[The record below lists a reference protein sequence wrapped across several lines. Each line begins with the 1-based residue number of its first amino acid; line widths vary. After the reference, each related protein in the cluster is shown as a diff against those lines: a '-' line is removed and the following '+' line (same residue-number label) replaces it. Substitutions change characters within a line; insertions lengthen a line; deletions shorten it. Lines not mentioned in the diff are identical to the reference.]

1 MSLEVAEP
9 TGSLFDGRV
18 ERRSG
23 SGADC
28 GETSQHMKAGAAVR
42 EALSVDRTAE
52 PPPVTPICHLPI
64 GPREKKEAERLSSQ
78 HIPLLSWQLFP
89 TNHLSSQPSN
99 MSTTT
104 IITPPEPRTLFPPL
118 LAYLP
123 TAFMSPRPP
132 PALLPLL
139 SPILRQRVN
148 LLAGNTSSGQGG
160 WLNLLSWSTS
170 RSSKLGGKIE
180 NLQLEAHP
188 VSGELELEDIDKVG
202 YRRVDEETLQCC
214 LQVEEFGLLPV
225 YVWCEND
232 AEGGQTGGTTGW
244 RLAELRALEDL
255 SDDIAQW
262 TDSIAIANDVFESQS
277 HPNAPATTSYPQHA
291 SAADE
296 DDDDDY
302 WASYDRTPNNRTPAR
317 TPAKRASPA
326 PQASAAATSS
336 NLGPTKEELEYFAR
350 YAEEVQPALDD
361 HDPDE
366 ETPETANSTLRG
378 GELSEQRSVP
388 TQPAGEPNTNPAPPM
403 YASSNN
409 EFNNALQ
416 KEQAELEAPRPT
428 SPASSVD
435 RLERGAEDMTRAEVG
450 VKQFISTEMKS
461 MYRLARSVGMGRE
474 EFERIIKT
482 EIDVLGMLE
491 ADD

>member
-1 MSLEVAEP
+1 MS
-9 TGSLFDGRV
+9 
-18 ERRSG
+18 
-23 SGADC
+23 
-28 GETSQHMKAGAAVR
+28 
-42 EALSVDRTAE
+42 
-52 PPPVTPICHLPI
+52 
-64 GPREKKEAERLSSQ
+64 
-78 HIPLLSWQLFP
+78 
-89 TNHLSSQPSN
+89 
-99 MSTTT
+99 T

-118 LAYLP
+118 LACLP

-148 LLAGNTSSGQGG
+148 LLAANASSGQGG
-160 WLNLLSWSTS
+160 WLNLLSWSSS
-170 RSSKLGGKIE
+170 RSSKLGAKAE

-188 VSGELELEDIDKVG
+188 VSGELELEDIDKIR

-225 YVWCEND
+225 YMWCEND
-232 AEGGQTGGTTGW
+232 AEGGQLGGTTGW

-255 SDDIAQW
+255 SEDAAQW
-262 TDSIAIANDVFESQS
+262 SSSIDAANDVFESKS
-277 HPNAPATTSYPQHA
+277 HPNAPSTTIPQQATA
-291 SAADE
+291 EDDDDD

-326 PQASAAATSS
+326 PGTSS
-336 NLGPTKEELEYFAR
+336 TSNLAPTNDELEYFAR
-350 YAEEVQPALDD
+350 YAAEVQPALDD

-366 ETPETANSTLRG
+366 EHPETADSTLRG
-378 GELSEQRSVP
+378 GEFSAKKA
-388 TQPAGEPNTNPAPPM
+388 AGEPNTNPAPPM
-403 YASSNN
+403 YAAENN
-409 EFNNALQ
+409 EFNNTLRSQ
-416 KEQAELEAPRPT
+416 KQELEAPRPT
-428 SPASSVD
+428 SPGSSVD
-435 RLERGAEDMTRAEVG
+435 VLERGAEDMTRAEIG

-461 MYRLARSVGMGRE
+461 MFRLARSVGMGRE

-482 EIDVLGMLE
+482 EIDVLSMLE

>member
-1 MSLEVAEP
+1 
-9 TGSLFDGRV
+9 
-18 ERRSG
+18 
-23 SGADC
+23 
-28 GETSQHMKAGAAVR
+28 
-42 EALSVDRTAE
+42 
-52 PPPVTPICHLPI
+52 
-64 GPREKKEAERLSSQ
+64 
-78 HIPLLSWQLFP
+78 
-89 TNHLSSQPSN
+89 
-99 MSTTT
+99 MSTS
-104 IITPPEPRTLFPPL
+104 IVTPPEPRTLFPPL
-118 LAYLP
+118 LACLP

-160 WLNLLSWSTS
+160 WLNLLSWSSS
-170 RSSKLGGKIE
+170 RSSKLGGKVE

-188 VSGELELEDIDKVG
+188 VSGELELEDIDKIS

-232 AEGGQTGGTTGW
+232 ADGGQLGGASGW

-255 SDDIAQW
+255 SQDVAQW
-262 TDSIAIANDVFESQS
+262 TDSIAAANDAFESQS
-277 HPNAPATTSYPQHA
+277 HPNAPSSTIPQQATA
-291 SAADE
+291 EDDD

-326 PQASAAATSS
+326 PGTASS
-336 NLGPTKEELEYFAR
+336 NLAPTNDELEYFAR
-350 YAEEVQPALDD
+350 YAAEVQPALDD

-366 ETPETANSTLRG
+366 EHPETADSTLRG
-378 GELSEQRSVP
+378 GELSAKQI
-388 TQPAGEPNTNPAPPM
+388 GEPNTNPAPPM
-403 YASSNN
+403 FAAESNELAN
-409 EFNNALQ
+409 TF
-416 KEQAELEAPRPT
+416 QAQNQELEAPRPT

-435 RLERGAEDMTRAEVG
+435 VLERGAEDMTRAEIG

-461 MYRLARSVGMGRE
+461 MFRLARSVGMGRE

-482 EIDVLGMLE
+482 EIDVLSMLE

>member
-9 TGSLFDGRV
+9 AGSLFDGRV

-28 GETSQHMKAGAAVR
+28 GETSQHMQAGAAVG
-42 EALSVDRTAE
+42 EAVSVDRTAE
-52 PPPVTPICHLPI
+52 PPVTPICHLPI
-64 GPREKKEAERLSSQ
+64 GPREKKAAERLSSQ
-78 HIPLLSWQLFP
+78 HIPFLSWQLFP
-89 TNHLSSQPSN
+89 THHLPSQPSN
-99 MSTTT
+99 MSTT

-118 LAYLP
+118 LACLP

-262 TDSIAIANDVFESQS
+262 TDSIADANDVFESQS

-291 SAADE
+291 SAVDE

-326 PQASAAATSS
+326 PQSSAAATSS

-409 EFNNALQ
+409 EFNNVLQ
-416 KEQAELEAPRPT
+416 KEKAELEAPRPT

-435 RLERGAEDMTRAEVG
+435 KLERGAEDMTRAEVG

>member
-1 MSLEVAEP
+1 MS
-9 TGSLFDGRV
+9 
-18 ERRSG
+18 
-23 SGADC
+23 
-28 GETSQHMKAGAAVR
+28 
-42 EALSVDRTAE
+42 
-52 PPPVTPICHLPI
+52 
-64 GPREKKEAERLSSQ
+64 
-78 HIPLLSWQLFP
+78 
-89 TNHLSSQPSN
+89 
-99 MSTTT
+99 T

-118 LAYLP
+118 LACLP

-160 WLNLLSWSTS
+160 WLNLLSWSSS
-170 RSSKLGGKIE
+170 RSSKLGAKIE

-188 VSGELELEDIDKVG
+188 VSGELELEDIDKIG
-202 YRRVDEETLQCC
+202 YKRVDEETLQSC

-232 AEGGQTGGTTGW
+232 AEGGQVGGTTGW
-244 RLAELRALEDL
+244 RLAELRAIEDL
-255 SDDIAQW
+255 SDDIVQW
-262 TDSIAIANDVFESQS
+262 TDSIDAANDVFESKS
-277 HPNAPATTSYPQHA
+277 HPNAPSTIIPQQATAQ
-291 SAADE
+291 DDD

-326 PQASAAATSS
+326 PTSTTAS
-336 NLGPTKEELEYFAR
+336 NLGPTNDELEYFAR
-350 YAEEVQPALDD
+350 YAAEVQPALDD

-366 ETPETANSTLRG
+366 EHPETADSTLRG
-378 GELSEQRSVP
+378 GELSEKRSIA
-388 TQPAGEPNTNPAPPM
+388 TPAGEPNTNPAPPM
-403 YASSNN
+403 YASENS
-409 EFNNALQ
+409 EFSATLQ
-416 KEQAELEAPRPT
+416 REKAALEAPRPT

-435 RLERGAEDMTRAEVG
+435 KLERGAEDMTRAEVG

-461 MYRLARSVGMGRE
+461 MFRLARSVGMGRE

-482 EIDVLGMLE
+482 EIDVLNSDREQIYLPIFLSSTLPSDSLHSVAMSTWSIRGISIVSQFLRE
-491 ADD
+491 IGSATYA

>member
-1 MSLEVAEP
+1 
-9 TGSLFDGRV
+9 
-18 ERRSG
+18 
-23 SGADC
+23 
-28 GETSQHMKAGAAVR
+28 
-42 EALSVDRTAE
+42 
-52 PPPVTPICHLPI
+52 
-64 GPREKKEAERLSSQ
+64 
-78 HIPLLSWQLFP
+78 
-89 TNHLSSQPSN
+89 

-118 LAYLP
+118 LACLP

-262 TDSIAIANDVFESQS
+262 TDSIADANDFFESQS

-388 TQPAGEPNTNPAPPM
+388 TQPAGEPNINPAPPM

-409 EFNNALQ
+409 EFNNVLQ

-435 RLERGAEDMTRAEVG
+435 KLERGAEDMTRAEVG